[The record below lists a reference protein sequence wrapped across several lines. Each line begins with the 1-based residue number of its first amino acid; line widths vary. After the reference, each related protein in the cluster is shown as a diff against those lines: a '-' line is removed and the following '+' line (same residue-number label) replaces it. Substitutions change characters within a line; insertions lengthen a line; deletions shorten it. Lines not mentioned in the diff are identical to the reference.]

1 MLDRTLAVK
10 RIYYCYLII
19 DAEQLVLLI
28 NSLEDKSWNI
38 EACDLENFKQIIIY
52 IGKGCCN
59 RKMMHLVE
67 AKNILSAGIK
77 QGYNGVKI
85 DRILNIWKR
94 GGGIIALQ
102 IFSDSDNYISM
113 AREYAMIK
121 AAKNYIANIY
131 NGAMYGPMINDWTD
145 QEIRNFGDML
155 LYFAFKQC
163 ILEQPSP
170 IFPSSIKKK

>member
-1 MLDRTLAVK
+1 MGIYYGKLLSKPINKQLLDRTLAVK

-38 EACDLENFKQIIIY
+38 EACDLENFK
-52 IGKGCCN
+52 
-59 RKMMHLVE
+59 MMHLVE

-77 QGYNGVKI
+77 QGYNGVKF

-121 AAKNYIANIY
+121 AAKNYIANI
-131 NGAMYGPMINDWTD
+131 
-145 QEIRNFGDML
+145 
-155 LYFAFKQC
+155 
-163 ILEQPSP
+163 
-170 IFPSSIKKK
+170 